1 MLKLIENGVATVIG
15 QDDYCIDEKDTGL
28 DLLTFSLPR
37 GHPFFGRIREETEID
52 EEQPYIVKQVTS
64 DEQNMDITCELD
76 VDDWKADI
84 LEHVILHDNTMHQMI
99 EFCLPAGWTYQDE
112 TTGND
117 GVDELLNDGGTR
129 LEILTAMK
137 DIWNITFRFDAKN
150 KVLHIIDPTA
160 GNPCGAYLTR
170 ELNLRSVNY
179 TGSTDKFCTRLY
191 CYGKGGMSFE
201 DINDGKAYIENHTY
215 SSKIVSAR
223 YSNADANTS
232 EKLLEAG
239 QKELAKQCC
248 PQASYEC
255 DVIDLAKALD
265 VEDGSK
271 YDFMKFELF
280 SIITLLD
287 VDHHT
292 RINHRIAEYKRY
304 PNFPQKNSVT
314 LSTVP
319 AQIQDDIHK
328 AQSNADEAQITA
340 GDAKSAA
347 DNAKSTADAAQVEVT
362 KLSDEI
368 ELKVSKEDYNSEIN
382 ILTNQINSKVS
393 EGDIGSLIEQ
403 NPTSVVFAFNNQ
415 SSSQSLKL
423 DGNGT
428 YFYSNSYGIGH
439 MGVTYNS
446 TLGQYGIC
454 IQPAGGHGSYFMPDS
469 DYALMCLGRIK
480 AQELAADGM
489 ISTPGRIV
497 CGSLTVNGHSSW
509 SGSIGSLMKSDGGS
523 VTINVNDGIITG
535 WS

>member
-64 DEQNMDITCELD
+64 DEQNMDVTCELN

-99 EFCLPAGWTYQDE
+99 EFCLPSEWTYQDE

-129 LEILTAMK
+129 LEILTATK
-137 DIWNITFRFDAKN
+137 DIWNITFRFDARN

-160 GNPCGAYLTR
+160 GNPCGAYLAR

-191 CYGKGGMSFE
+191 CYGKGGMTFE

-239 QKELAKQCC
+239 QKELAKRCC

-265 VEDGSK
+265 VEDDSK
-271 YDFMKFELF
+271 YDFMKFGLF

-287 VDHHT
+287 IDHHT

-340 GDAKSAA
+340 GDAKS
-347 DNAKSTADAAQVEVT
+347 TADAAHVEVT
-362 KLSDEI
+362 KLSDEM
-368 ELKVSKEDYNSEIN
+368 EQKVSKDDFST
-382 ILTNQINSKVS
+382 LLRQSSTDV
-393 EGDIGSLIEQ
+393 LM
-403 NPTSVVFAFNNQ
+403 AFNSAMGSSGIDFSATGIDFTYDGSQFGKISTQ
-415 SSSQSLKL
+415 SYG
-423 DGNGT
+423 GNGT
-428 YFYSNSYGIGH
+428 IGVSATGTMGGINL
-439 MGVTYNS
+439 T
-446 TLGQYGIC
+446 T
-454 IQPAGGHGSYFMPDS
+454 
-469 DYALMCLGRIK
+469 DYASLLLGAPSMESHGMYARITGGL
-480 AQELAADGM
+480 LAIGNL
-489 ISTPGRIV
+489 IV
-497 CGSLTVNGHSSW
+497 S
-509 SGSIGSLMKSDGGS
+509 SDGGS
-523 VTINVNDGIITG
+523 PDGTITCGSLHADTVIADSISASDGITQPINFFGAGANGKTRQINVINGFIASVTDI
-535 WS
+535 

>member
-1 MLKLIENGVATVIG
+1 MLKLIENGTATAIG

-37 GHPFFGRIREETEID
+37 GHPLFGRIREETEID
-52 EEQPYIVKQVTS
+52 EEQPYIIKQVTS

-99 EFCLPAGWTYQDE
+99 EFCLPSGWAYQDE

-129 LEILTAMK
+129 LEILTATK
-137 DIWNITFRFDAKN
+137 DIWNITFRFDSKN

-160 GNPCGAYLTR
+160 GSPCGAYLTR

-179 TGSTDKFCTRLY
+179 TGNTDKFCTRLY
-191 CYGKGGMSFE
+191 CYGKGGMTFE
-201 DINDGKAYIENHTY
+201 DINDKAYIENHTY
-215 SSKIVSAR
+215 SNKIVSAR
-223 YSNADANTS
+223 YSDADANTS

-239 QKELAKQCC
+239 QKELAKRCC

-255 DVIDLAKALD
+255 DVIDLSKALD
-265 VEDGSK
+265 MKDGSK

-304 PNFPQKNSVT
+304 PNLPQKNSVT

-340 GDAKSAA
+340 GDAKS
-347 DNAKSTADAAQVEVT
+347 TADATHIETT
-362 KLSDEI
+362 KLADEM
-368 ELKVSKEDYNSEIN
+368 ENKVSTKDFSTLLRQSTTD
-382 ILTNQINSKVS
+382 ILM
-393 EGDIGSLIEQ
+393 
-403 NPTSVVFAFNNQ
+403 AFNSTMGNSGIDF
-415 SSSQSLKL
+415 SSAGIDFSANGSAI
-423 DGNGT
+423 GNL
-428 YFYSNSYGIGH
+428 
-439 MGVTYNS
+439 S
-446 TLGQYGIC
+446 T
-454 IQPAGGHGSYFMPDS
+454 
-469 DYALMCLGRIK
+469 
-480 AQELAADGM
+480 
-489 ISTPGRIV
+489 
-497 CGSLTVNGHSSW
+497 N
-509 SGSIGSLMKSDGGS
+509 
-523 VTINVNDGIITG
+523 
-535 WS
+535 